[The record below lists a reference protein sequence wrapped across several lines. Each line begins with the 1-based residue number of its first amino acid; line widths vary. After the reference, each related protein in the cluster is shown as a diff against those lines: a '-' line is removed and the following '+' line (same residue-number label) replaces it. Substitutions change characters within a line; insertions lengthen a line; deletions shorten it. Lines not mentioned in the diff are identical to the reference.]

1 MNLPGVCD
9 TNVNPEDRP
18 IPRRRRRR
26 RRADVRVV
34 SNVNAGAPMYS
45 LNVVTSSGV

>member
-26 RRADVRVV
+26 RRSDVRVV